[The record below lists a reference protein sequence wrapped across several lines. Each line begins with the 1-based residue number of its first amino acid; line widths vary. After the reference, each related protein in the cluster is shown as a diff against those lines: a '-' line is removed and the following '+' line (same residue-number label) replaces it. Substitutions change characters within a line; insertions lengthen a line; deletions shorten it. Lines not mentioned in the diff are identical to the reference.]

1 MGLDAFHAAI
11 NRVEPSLIRVE
22 ADEVTYNLHILIRFE
37 LEQALIGG
45 HLDVAD
51 LPEAWTGKYREYLGI
66 TPPDDAQGCM
76 QDIHWAAGLVGYF
89 PTYTLG
95 NLYAAQLYDKADAD
109 LGGLE
114 PAFARG
120 DFAGLLA
127 WLRDKIH
134 RNGQRYRATKLV
146 RLATGEALD
155 HRPLV
160 RSLERKYGPIYEI

>member
-1 MGLDAFHAAI
+1 
-11 NRVEPSLIRVE
+11 
-22 ADEVTYNLHILIRFE
+22 VTYNLHIMIRFE
-37 LEQALIGG
+37 IEKALIGG
-45 HLDVAD
+45 DLQVGD
-51 LPEAWTGKYREYLGI
+51 LPEAWNEKYRTDLGI
-66 TPPDDAQGCM
+66 DSPNDAQGCL

-95 NLYAAQLYDKADAD
+95 NLYAAQLYARADAD

-134 RNGQRYRATKLV
+134 RNGQRYRAADLIEK
-146 RLATGEALD
+146 ATGSTLD
-155 HRPLV
+155 HEPLV
-160 RSLERKYGPIYEI
+160 ASLQQKYGPIYGL